1 MEKKIIEILEKYKIE
16 GAKKEMVTEELLILF
31 SVSNSCKHEWIKSI
45 AYKNAKFCNKCGKY
59 Q

>member
-16 GAKKEMVTEELLILF
+16 SSKKDMIADELLILF
-31 SVSNSCKHEWIKSI
+31 SVSNSCEHEWIKST
-45 AYKNAKFCNKCGKY
+45 AYKNTKFCNKCGEY